1 MASNILIKRST
12 GSTAPGS
19 ITFGELAITTGANG
33 TQANA
38 GDRLF
43 VGDNNGAAQI
53 VGGRYFMDMLD
64 HVHGTL
70 TASSSVLVDSNS
82 KIDQWNVDDITLDA
96 NVITTSTTDADLIF
110 RANGTGKL
118 VIEDG
123 QELEFGTTG
132 DVELSFNDSD
142 AVLDIKRVAGTPD
155 LRIADDMKLNFGNT
169 KDASIRYDETTSDK
183 IQVEGAD
190 WNYATGVQVNYA
202 DTTDASNVATASVSF
217 AGGIGVAATAW
228 IKDLKVDDNT
238 VIGTADT
245 DTLEVNATTT
255 FQNGVTFN
263 GTTNISGN
271 TTQSGSIE
279 IDNLKL
285 DGNVLS
291 TINSI
296 QELIID
302 PFPAGGDA
310 DGLVI
315 IKGDLQIDGTTTTVN
330 SASMSVNDPTI
341 ELGDP
346 TTPVTVKTLATFAG
360 NATVDVQVDAVEQ
373 LSVGDSITGTGI
385 PGGTT
390 ISAINTG
397 SKTLTLSAAI
407 TADQVVGATLTT
419 VRGADDAMDRGVKIH
434 YNASGTNKFGFF
446 GYDRTGGAD
455 GLGAWTFIEEATDTG
470 TVFGLAG
477 ANRGTVLIGDLE
489 LDTDLEVQFGGT
501 GASTFTTNGIVFGN
515 GASPM
520 QVTAAANMASPGTG
534 DDATTSYQVLTV
546 TSAGVPVWTNT
557 LDGGTF

>member
-64 HVHGTL
+64 HVQGTL

-132 DVELSFNDSD
+132 DVEFSFNDSD

-155 LRIADDMKLNFGNT
+155 LRIADDMKLIFGTN
-169 KDASIRYDETTSDK
+169 KDVSISYDETTSDK
-183 IQVEGAD
+183 LKIDGAD
-190 WNYATGVQVNYA
+190 IEVGTTSTSKVNFA
-202 DTTDASNVATASVSF
+202 NTTDASNVATAGVTF
-217 AGGIGVAATAW
+217 AGGIGVAATAY
-228 IKDLKVDDNT
+228 IKDLNVDDNT
-238 VIGTADT
+238 TIGTNSGDS
-245 DTLEVNATTT
+245 LNVNATTT

-263 GTTNISGN
+263 GTTTISG
-271 TTQSGSIE
+271 TTSQTGQIE
-279 IDNLKL
+279 IDNLRL
-285 DGNVLS
+285 DGNTLS
-291 TINSI
+291 TINSV
-296 QELIID
+296 QELILD
-302 PFPAGGDA
+302 PDPTTDAG
-310 DGLVI
+310 GLVI

-346 TTPVTVKTLATFAG
+346 TTPVTLTAEATG
-360 NATVDVQVDAVEQ
+360 GQPIVTVDSVDQIQA
-373 LSVGDSITGTGI
+373 GDVVTSTTAGI
-385 PGGTT
+385 PSATT
-390 ISAINTG
+390 IQTVNPGT
-397 SKTLTLSAAI
+397 KNVTLTNNLSQTMAAGSVL
-407 TADQVVGATLTT
+407 TVVS
-419 VRGADDAMDRGVKIH
+419 GADDALDRGVKIH
-434 YNASGTNKFGFF
+434 YNKAGTNQFGFF

-455 GLGAWTFIEEATDTG
+455 GAGAWTFIEDATDTN
-470 TVFGLAG
+470 TVFGVTG
-477 ANRGTVLIGDLE
+477 NRGTVVLGDRELE
-489 LDTDLEVQFGGT
+489 TDLEVQFGGT
-501 GASTFTTNGIVFGN
+501 GVSTFTSNGILYGN
-515 GASPM
+515 AAGAL
-520 QVTAAANMASPGTG
+520 QVTAAANMASPGVG
-534 DDATTSYQVLTV
+534 PDVAESYQVLTV
-546 TSAGVPVWTNT
+546 TSTGVPVWTNT
-557 LDGGTF
+557 IDGGTF

>member
-12 GSTAPGS
+12 GSTAPGT

-70 TASSSVLVDSNS
+70 TASSSVIVDSNS

-132 DVELSFNDSD
+132 DVEFSFNDSD

-169 KDASIRYDETTSDK
+169 KDASIRYDETTTDK

-190 WNYATGVQVNYA
+190 WNYGTGVLVNFA
-202 DTTDASNVATASVSF
+202 DTTDASNVATAGVTF
-217 AGGIGVAATAW
+217 AGGIGVAATAY
-228 IKDLKVDDNT
+228 IKDLNVDDNT
-238 VIGTADT
+238 TLGTNSGDSLT
-245 DTLEVNATTT
+245 VNATTT

-263 GTTNISGN
+263 GQTNISGS
-271 TTQSGSIE
+271 TQQTGDIQ

-285 DGNVLS
+285 DGNS
-291 TINSI
+291 ITTINSV
-296 QELIID
+296 QELILD
-302 PFPAGGDA
+302 PDPTTDAG
-310 DGLVI
+310 GLVI

-346 TTPVTVKTLATFAG
+346 TTPVTMTAAASSG
-360 NATVDVQVDAVEQ
+360 QPDVVVDAVDQ
-373 LSVGDSITGTGI
+373 LQVGDTVTSAVAGI
-385 PGGTT
+385 PNGTT
-390 ISAINTG
+390 ISAINVGT
-397 SKTLTLSAAI
+397 KTITLSNNLSQNM
-407 TADQVVGATLTT
+407 ADDSVLVT
-419 VRGADDAMDRGVKIH
+419 VSGADDALDRGVKVH
-434 YNASGTNKFGFF
+434 YNSAGTNQFGFF

-455 GLGAWTFIEEATDTG
+455 GAGAWTFIENATDTN
-470 TVFGLAG
+470 TVFGVTG
-477 ANRGTVLIGDLE
+477 DRGTVVLGDLE
-489 LDTDLEVQFGGT
+489 LDTDLEVQYGGT
-501 GASTFTTNGIVFGN
+501 GASSFTTNGILYGN
-515 GASPM
+515 AAGEL

-534 DDATTSYQVLTV
+534 TDAQTSFQVLTV
-546 TSAGVPVWTNT
+546 TATGVPVWSDTI
-557 LDGGTF
+557 DGGTF

>member
-12 GSTAPGS
+12 GSTAPGT

-82 KIDQWNVDDITLDA
+82 KIDEWNVDDITLNA

-132 DVELSFNDSD
+132 DVELSYNDSD
-142 AVLDIKRVAGTPD
+142 AVLDIKRVTGTPD

-169 KDASIRYDETTSDK
+169 KDASIRYDETTTDK

-190 WNYATGVQVNYA
+190 WNYGTGVLVNFA
-202 DTTDASNVATASVSF
+202 DTTDASNVATAGVTF

-228 IKDLKVDDNT
+228 IKDLQVDDNVT
-238 VIGTADT
+238 LGTASGDSLT
-245 DTLEVNATTT
+245 VNSTTT

-263 GTTNISGN
+263 GTTTISG
-271 TTQSGSIE
+271 TTSQTGQIE
-279 IDNLKL
+279 IDNLRL
-285 DGNVLS
+285 DGNTLS
-291 TINSI
+291 TINSV

-302 PFPAGGDA
+302 PDPTTDAGG
-310 DGLVI
+310 LVV

-346 TTPVTVKTLATFAG
+346 TTPVTLTAEAAG
-360 NATVDVQVDAVEQ
+360 GQAIIVVDAVDQ
-373 LSVGDSITGTGI
+373 LQVGDSVTSSVAGI
-385 PGGTT
+385 PSNTV
-390 ISAINTG
+390 INAINTG
-397 SKTLTLSAAI
+397 TKAVTLSANLSQTMASGS
-407 TADQVVGATLTT
+407 VVTT
-419 VRGADDAMDRGVKIH
+419 VSGADDQLDRGVKIH
-434 YNASGTNKFGFF
+434 YNSSGTNIFGFF

-455 GLGAWTFIEEATDTG
+455 GTGAWTFIENATDNN
-470 TVFGLAG
+470 TVFGVTG
-477 ANRGTVLIGDLE
+477 NRGTVVIGDLE
-489 LDTDLEVQFGGT
+489 LDTDLQVEFGGT
-501 GASTFTTNGIVFGN
+501 GVSTFTTNGIVFGN
-515 GASPM
+515 GTSPM
-520 QVTAAANMASPGTG
+520 SVTAAANMGAPGTG
-534 DDATTSYQVLTV
+534 SDVTTSYQVLTV

-557 LDGGTF
+557 IDGGTF

>member
-12 GSTAPGS
+12 GSTAPGT

-33 TQANA
+33 TQGNA

-82 KIDQWNVDDITLDA
+82 KIDEWNVDDITLNA

-132 DVELSFNDSD
+132 DVELSYNDSD
-142 AVLDIKRVAGTPD
+142 AVLDIKRVTGTPD

-190 WNYATGVQVNYA
+190 WNYGTGVQVNFA
-202 DTTDASNVATASVSF
+202 DTTDASNVATAGVTF

-228 IKDLKVDDNT
+228 IKDLQVDDNVT
-238 VIGTADT
+238 LGTASGDSLT
-245 DTLEVNATTT
+245 VNSTTT

-263 GTTNISGN
+263 GTTTISG
-271 TTQSGSIE
+271 TTSQTGQIE
-279 IDNLKL
+279 IDNLRL
-285 DGNVLS
+285 DGNTLS
-291 TINSI
+291 TINSV

-302 PFPAGGDA
+302 PDPTTDAGG
-310 DGLVI
+310 LVV

-346 TTPVTVKTLATFAG
+346 TTPVTLTAEAAG
-360 NATVDVQVDAVEQ
+360 GQAVVVVDAVDQ
-373 LSVGDSITGTGI
+373 LQVGDAVTSSTAGI
-385 PGGTT
+385 PSNTV
-390 ISAINTG
+390 INAINTG
-397 SKTLTLSAAI
+397 TKAVTLSANLSQTMASGS
-407 TADQVVGATLTT
+407 VVTT
-419 VRGADDAMDRGVKIH
+419 VSGADDQLDRGVKIH
-434 YNASGTNKFGFF
+434 YNSSGTNIFGFF

-455 GLGAWTFIEEATDTG
+455 GTGAWTFIENATDNN
-470 TVFGLAG
+470 TVFGVTG
-477 ANRGTVLIGDLE
+477 NRGTVVIGDLE
-489 LDTDLEVQFGGT
+489 LDTDLQVEFGGT
-501 GASTFTTNGIVFGN
+501 GVSTFTTNGIVFGN
-515 GASPM
+515 GTSPM
-520 QVTAAANMASPGTG
+520 SVTAAANMGAPGTG
-534 DDATTSYQVLTV
+534 SDVTTSYQVLTV

-557 LDGGTF
+557 IDGGTF

>member
-12 GSTAPGS
+12 GSTAPGT

-64 HVHGTL
+64 HVQGTL

-82 KIDQWNVDDITLDA
+82 KIDTWNVDDITLDA

-142 AVLDIKRVAGTPD
+142 AVLDIKRVGATTPD

-190 WNYATGVQVNYA
+190 WNYGTGVLVNFA
-202 DTTDASNVATASVSF
+202 DTTDASNVASAGVTF
-217 AGGIGVAATAW
+217 AGGIGVAATAY
-228 IKDLKVDDNT
+228 IKDLNVDDNT
-238 VIGTADT
+238 TIGTNSGDSLT
-245 DTLEVNATTT
+245 VNSTTV
-255 FQNGVTFN
+255 FQNQVTFN
-263 GTTNISGN
+263 GTTNIAGN
-271 TTQSGSIE
+271 TTQTGKIE

-285 DGNVLS
+285 DGNTLS
-291 TINSI
+291 TINSV
-296 QELIID
+296 QELILD
-302 PFPAGGDA
+302 PDPTTDAG
-310 DGLVI
+310 GLVI

-346 TTPVTVKTLATFAG
+346 TTPVTLTAEATGGQAVVIVDAIDQLQVGDAVTSSVAG
-360 NATVDVQVDAVEQ
+360 IPSATV
-373 LSVGDSITGTGI
+373 IN
-385 PGGTT
+385 
-390 ISAINTG
+390 AINTG
-397 SKTLTLSAAI
+397 TKAVTLSNNLSQTMA
-407 TADQVVGATLTT
+407 VGSVLVT
-419 VRGADDAMDRGVKIH
+419 VSGADDQLDRGVKVH

-455 GLGAWTFIEEATDTG
+455 GAGAWTFIEDATDTN
-470 TVFGLAG
+470 TVFGVTG
-477 ANRGTVLIGDLE
+477 QRGTVLLGDLE
-489 LDTDLEVQFGGT
+489 LDTDLEVQYGGT
-501 GASTFTTNGIVFGN
+501 GAGTFTTNGIVY
-515 GASPM
+515 GAGTSPL
-520 QVTAAANMASPGTG
+520 QVTAEANMASPGTG
-534 DDATTSYQVLTV
+534 ADVSTSFQVLTV
-546 TSAGVPVWTNT
+546 TAAGVPVWTDT
-557 LDGGTF
+557 IDGGTF

>member
-70 TASSSVLVDSNS
+70 TASSSVIVDSNS
-82 KIDQWNVDDITLDA
+82 KIDQWNVDDISLNA

-190 WNYATGVQVNYA
+190 WNYGTGVQVNIA
-202 DTTDASNVATASVSF
+202 DTTDASNVATAAFTV
-217 AGGIGVAATAW
+217 AGGIGVAATAY
-228 IKDLKVDDNT
+228 IKDLNVDDKT
-238 VIGTADT
+238 TLGTTSGDSLT
-245 DTLEVNATTT
+245 VNATTT
-255 FQNGVTFN
+255 FQNQVTFN
-263 GTTNISGN
+263 GTTNISGS
-271 TTQSGSIE
+271 TQQTGDIQ

-285 DGNVLS
+285 DGNTLS
-291 TINSI
+291 TINSV
-296 QELIID
+296 QELILD
-302 PFPAGGDA
+302 PDPTTDAG
-310 DGLVI
+310 GLVI

-346 TTPVTVKTLATFAG
+346 TTPVTLTAEAAG
-360 NATVDVQVDAVEQ
+360 GQAIVVVDAIDQ
-373 LSVGDSITGTGI
+373 LQVGDAVTSTTAGI
-385 PGGTT
+385 PNSTV
-390 ISAINTG
+390 INAINTG
-397 SKTLTLSAAI
+397 NKQVTLSNNLSQTMA
-407 TADQVVGATLTT
+407 VGSVLVT
-419 VRGADDAMDRGVKIH
+419 VSGADDQLDRGVKVH
-434 YNASGTNKFGFF
+434 YNSGGTNQFGFF

-455 GLGAWTFIEEATDTG
+455 GAGAWTFIENATDTN
-470 TVFGLAG
+470 TVFGVTG
-477 ANRGTVLIGDLE
+477 DRGTVVLGDLE

-501 GASTFTTNGIVFGN
+501 GASTFTTNGIIYGN
-515 GASPM
+515 TAGAL
-520 QVTAAANMASPGTG
+520 QVTAAANMGSPGTG
-534 DDATTSYQVLTV
+534 SDVNESFQVLTV
-546 TSAGVPVWTNT
+546 TATGVPVWTNT
-557 LDGGTF
+557 IDGGTF

>member
-12 GSTAPGS
+12 GSTAPGT

-82 KIDQWNVDDITLDA
+82 KIDEWNVDDITLNA

-132 DVELSFNDSD
+132 DVELSYNDSD
-142 AVLDIKRVAGTPD
+142 AVLDIKRVTGTPD

-169 KDASIRYDETTSDK
+169 KDASIRYDETTTDK

-190 WNYATGVQVNYA
+190 WNYGTGVLVNFA
-202 DTTDASNVATASVSF
+202 DTTDASNVATAGVTF

-228 IKDLKVDDNT
+228 VKDLQVDDNVT
-238 VIGTADT
+238 LGTASGDSLT
-245 DTLEVNATTT
+245 VNSTTT

-263 GTTNISGN
+263 GTTTISG
-271 TTQSGSIE
+271 TTSQTGQIE
-279 IDNLKL
+279 IDNLRL
-285 DGNVLS
+285 DGNTLS
-291 TINSI
+291 TINSV

-302 PFPAGGDA
+302 PDPTTDAGG
-310 DGLVI
+310 LVV

-346 TTPVTVKTLATFAG
+346 TTPVTLTAEAAG
-360 NATVDVQVDAVEQ
+360 GQAIIVVDAVDQ
-373 LSVGDSITGTGI
+373 LQVGDSVTSSVAGI
-385 PGGTT
+385 PSNTV
-390 ISAINTG
+390 INAINTG
-397 SKTLTLSAAI
+397 TKAVTLSANLSQTMASGS
-407 TADQVVGATLTT
+407 VVTT
-419 VRGADDAMDRGVKIH
+419 VSGADDQLDRGVKIH
-434 YNASGTNKFGFF
+434 YNSSGTNIFGFF

-455 GLGAWTFIEEATDTG
+455 GTGAWTFIENATDNN
-470 TVFGLAG
+470 TVFGVTG
-477 ANRGTVLIGDLE
+477 NRGTVVIGDLE
-489 LDTDLEVQFGGT
+489 LDTDLQVEFGGT
-501 GASTFTTNGIVFGN
+501 GVSTFTTNGIVFGN
-515 GASPM
+515 GTSPM
-520 QVTAAANMASPGTG
+520 SVTAAANMGAPGTG
-534 DDATTSYQVLTV
+534 SDVTTSYQVLTV

-557 LDGGTF
+557 IDGGTF

>member
-12 GSTAPGS
+12 GSVAPGT
-19 ITFGELAITTGANG
+19 ITYGEIALTIGANG

-43 VGDNNGAAQI
+43 AGDNNGAAQV
-53 VGGRYFMDMLD
+53 VGGRYFTDMLD
-64 HVHGTL
+64 HVHGTV
-70 TASSSVLVDSNS
+70 TASSAVIVDSNS
-82 KIDQWNVDDITLDA
+82 KVDTWNVDDINLNA
-96 NVITTSTTDADLIF
+96 NVITTATTDADLIF

-132 DVELSFNDSD
+132 DVELSYNDSD

-169 KDASIRYDETTSDK
+169 KDASIYYDETTTDK
-183 IQVEGAD
+183 IQIEGAD
-190 WNYATGVQVNYA
+190 WNFATGVILNVA
-202 DTTDASNVATASVSF
+202 DTTDASNVSTASTTF

-228 IKDLKVDDNT
+228 VKDLKVDDNT
-238 VIGTADT
+238 VLGTANT

-255 FQNGVTFN
+255 FQNQVTFN
-263 GTTNISGN
+263 GLTNITGN
-271 TTQSGSIE
+271 TAQTGQIE

-291 TINSI
+291 TINNI

-302 PFPAGGDA
+302 PYPAGGDA

-373 LSVGDSITGTGI
+373 LQAGDGITGTGI
-385 PGGTT
+385 PAGTT
-390 ISAINTG
+390 IASINVGT
-397 SKTLTLSAAI
+397 KTLTLSAAI
-407 TADQVVGATLTT
+407 TTDQVVGATLVT
-419 VRGADDAMDRGVKIH
+419 VRGADDAMDRGVKVH
-434 YNASGTNKFGFF
+434 YNLSGTNKFGFF
-446 GYDRTGGAD
+446 GYDRTGGGD
-455 GLGAWTFIEEATDTG
+455 GAGAWTFIEEATDTG
-470 TVFGLAG
+470 TVFGITG
-477 ANRGTVLIGDLE
+477 NRGTVVIGDLE
-489 LDTDLEVQFGGT
+489 LDTDVEVQYGGT
-501 GASTFTTNGIVFGN
+501 GVSTFTQYGIPYGDAAN
-515 GASPM
+515 PL

-534 DDATTSYQVLTV
+534 NDATTSYQVLTV
-546 TSAGVPVWTNT
+546 TSGGVPVWTNT
-557 LDGGTF
+557 IDGGTF

>member
-12 GSTAPGS
+12 GSTAPGT
-19 ITFGELAITTGANG
+19 ITFGELAVTTGANG

-38 GDRLF
+38 GDRIF
-43 VGDNNGAAQI
+43 VGDNNGAAQV

-70 TASSSVLVDSNS
+70 TASSSVIVDSNS
-82 KIDQWNVDDITLDA
+82 KIDVWNVDDITL
-96 NVITTSTTDADLIF
+96 NSNIITTSTTDADLIF

-142 AVLDIKRVAGTPD
+142 AVLDIKRVTGTPD

-190 WNYATGVQVNYA
+190 WNYGTGVQVNIA
-202 DTTDASNVATASVSF
+202 DTTDASNVATAAFTV
-217 AGGIGVAATAW
+217 AGGLGVAATAY
-228 IKDLKVDDNT
+228 IKDLNVDDNT
-238 VIGTADT
+238 TIGTASGDSLT
-245 DTLEVNATTT
+245 VNSTTV
-255 FQNGVTFN
+255 FQNQVTFN
-263 GTTNISGN
+263 GTTNIAGN
-271 TTQSGSIE
+271 TSQTGKIE

-291 TINSI
+291 TINSV
-296 QELIID
+296 QELVID
-302 PFPAGGDA
+302 PDPATDA
-310 DGLVI
+310 GGLVI

-346 TTPVTVKTLATFAG
+346 TTPVTLTASAAG
-360 NATVDVQVDAVEQ
+360 GQADVVVDAVDQ
-373 LSVGDSITGTGI
+373 LQVGDAVTSTVTGI
-385 PGGTT
+385 AGSTV
-390 ISAINTG
+390 INAINTG
-397 SKTLTLSAAI
+397 TKTVTLSNNLTQTMAAGS
-407 TADQVVGATLTT
+407 VLVT
-419 VRGADDAMDRGVKIH
+419 VSGADDALDRGVKIH
-434 YNASGTNKFGFF
+434 YNASGTNQFGFF

-455 GLGAWTFIEEATDTG
+455 GAGAWTFIENATDSN
-470 TVFGLAG
+470 TVFGVTG
-477 ANRGTVLIGDLE
+477 NRGTVVLGDLE
-489 LDTDLEVQFGGT
+489 LDTDLQVEFGGT
-501 GASTFTTNGIVFGN
+501 GVSTFTANGIVFGN
-515 GASPM
+515 GTSPM
-520 QVTAAANMASPGTG
+520 SITAAANMGAPGTG
-534 DDATTSYQVLTV
+534 SDATTSYQVLTV

-557 LDGGTF
+557 IDGGTF

>member
-70 TASSSVLVDSNS
+70 TASSAAIVDSNS
-82 KIDQWNVDDITLDA
+82 KIDQWLVDDISLDA

-132 DVELSFNDSD
+132 DVEFSFNDSD
-142 AVLDIKRVAGTPD
+142 AVLDVKRVTGTPD
-155 LRIADDMKLNFGNT
+155 LRIADDMKLIFGSN
-169 KDASIRYDETTSDK
+169 KDASIVYDETTSDK
-183 IQVEGAD
+183 LKIDGAD
-190 WNYATGVQVNYA
+190 IEIGTTSTSKVNFA
-202 DTTDASNVATASVSF
+202 NTTDASNVDTASVTF
-217 AGGIGVAATAW
+217 DGGVGIAKTAY
-228 IKDLKVDDNT
+228 IKDLNVDDNAT
-238 VIGTADT
+238 IGTAAGDALT
-245 DTLEVNATTT
+245 VNSTTT

-263 GTTNISGN
+263 GSTTISGS
-271 TTQSGSIE
+271 TQQTGSIE

-285 DGNVLS
+285 DGNS
-291 TINSI
+291 ITTINSV
-296 QELIID
+296 QELILD
-302 PFPAGGDA
+302 PDPTTDAG
-310 DGLVI
+310 GLVI

-346 TTPVTVKTLATFAG
+346 TTPVTLTAQAAG
-360 NATVDVQVDAVEQ
+360 GQPDVVVDAVDQ
-373 LSVGDSITGTGI
+373 LQVGDSVTSSVAGI
-385 PGGTT
+385 PNGTT
-390 ISAINTG
+390 ISAINAGT
-397 SKTLTLSAAI
+397 KTITLSNNLSQNM
-407 TADQVVGATLTT
+407 ADDSVLVT
-419 VRGADDAMDRGVKIH
+419 VSGADDQLDRGVKVH
-434 YNASGTNKFGFF
+434 YNKAGTNQFGFF

-455 GLGAWTFIEEATDTG
+455 GAGAWTFIEDATDTN
-470 TVFGLAG
+470 TVFGVTG
-477 ANRGTVLIGDLE
+477 NRGTVVLGDLE

-501 GASTFTTNGIVFGN
+501 GASTWTTNGIVYGN
-515 GASPM
+515 GTNPM
-520 QVTAAANMASPGTG
+520 QVTAAANMATPGTG
-534 DDATTSYQVLTV
+534 TDITTSRQVLTV
-546 TSAGVPVWTNT
+546 TAAGVPVWTDT
-557 LDGGTF
+557 IDGGTF

>member
-12 GSTAPGS
+12 GSTAPGT

-64 HVHGTL
+64 HVQGTL

-82 KIDQWNVDDITLDA
+82 KIDQWKVDDIELNA

-142 AVLDIKRVAGTPD
+142 AVLDIKRVGATTPD

-190 WNYATGVQVNYA
+190 WNYGTGVLVNFA
-202 DTTDASNVATASVSF
+202 DTTDASNVATAGVTF
-217 AGGIGVAATAW
+217 AGGIGVAATAY
-228 IKDLKVDDNT
+228 IKDLNIDDNT
-238 VIGTADT
+238 TLGTNSGDSLT
-245 DTLEVNATTT
+245 VNATTV
-255 FQNGVTFN
+255 FQNQVTFN
-263 GTTNISGN
+263 GTTNIAGN
-271 TTQSGSIE
+271 TTQTGKIE

-285 DGNVLS
+285 DGNTLS
-291 TINSI
+291 TINSV
-296 QELIID
+296 QELILD
-302 PFPAGGDA
+302 PDPTTDAG
-310 DGLVI
+310 GLVI

-346 TTPVTVKTLATFAG
+346 TTPVTLTAEAAG
-360 NATVDVQVDAVEQ
+360 GQAIVVVDAIDQ
-373 LSVGDSITGTGI
+373 LQVGDAVTSSTAGI
-385 PGGTT
+385 PNSTV
-390 ISAINTG
+390 INAINTG
-397 SKTLTLSAAI
+397 TKAVTLSNNLSQTMA
-407 TADQVVGATLTT
+407 VGSVLVT
-419 VRGADDAMDRGVKIH
+419 VSGADDQLDRGVKVH

-455 GLGAWTFIEEATDTG
+455 GAGAWTFIENATDTN
-470 TVFGLAG
+470 TVFGVTG
-477 ANRGTVLIGDLE
+477 NRGTVVLGDLE
-489 LDTDLEVQFGGT
+489 LDTDLEVQYGGT
-501 GASTFTTNGIVFGN
+501 GAGTFTTNGIVY
-515 GASPM
+515 GAGTSPL
-520 QVTAAANMASPGTG
+520 QVTAEANMASPGTG
-534 DDATTSYQVLTV
+534 ADVSTSFQVLTV
-546 TSAGVPVWTNT
+546 TAAGVPVWTDT
-557 LDGGTF
+557 IDGGTF

>member
-12 GSTAPGS
+12 GSTAPGT

-70 TASSSVLVDSNS
+70 TASSSVIVDSNS
-82 KIDQWNVDDITLDA
+82 KIDTWNVDDITLDA

-142 AVLDIKRVAGTPD
+142 AVLDIKRVGATTPD

-169 KDASIRYDETTSDK
+169 KDASIRYDEATSDK

-190 WNYATGVQVNYA
+190 WNYGTGVLVNFA
-202 DTTDASNVATASVSF
+202 DTTDASNVATAGVTF
-217 AGGIGVAATAW
+217 AGGIGVAATAHV
-228 IKDLKVDDNT
+228 KDLNVDDNVTLGTNNGDSLT
-238 VIGTADT
+238 V
-245 DTLEVNATTT
+245 NSTTT

-263 GTTNISGN
+263 GQTNISGS
-271 TTQSGSIE
+271 TQQTGDIQ

-285 DGNVLS
+285 DGNTLS
-291 TINSI
+291 TINSV
-296 QELIID
+296 QELILD
-302 PFPAGGDA
+302 PDPTTDAG
-310 DGLVI
+310 GLVI

-346 TTPVTVKTLATFAG
+346 TTPVTLTAEATG
-360 NATVDVQVDAVEQ
+360 GQPDVVVDAVDQ
-373 LSVGDSITGTGI
+373 LQVGDSVTSTTAGI
-385 PGGTT
+385 PNSTV
-390 ISAINTG
+390 INAINTG
-397 SKTLTLSAAI
+397 TKTVTLSNNLSQTMA
-407 TADQVVGATLTT
+407 VGSVLVT
-419 VRGADDAMDRGVKIH
+419 VSGADDALDRGVKVH
-434 YNASGTNKFGFF
+434 YNDSGTNKFGFF

-455 GLGAWTFIEEATDTG
+455 GNGAWTFIENATDTN

-477 ANRGTVLIGDLE
+477 AGRGTVVLGDLE

-501 GASTFTTNGIVFGN
+501 GVGTFTTNGIVYGN
-515 GASPM
+515 GTSPL
-520 QVTAAANMASPGTG
+520 QVTAEANMSAPGTG
-534 DDATTSYQVLTV
+534 SDVTTSFQVLTV
-546 TSAGVPVWTNT
+546 TAAGVPVWSDTI
-557 LDGGTF
+557 DGGTF

>member
-12 GSTAPGS
+12 GTTAPGS
-19 ITFGELAITTGANG
+19 ITFGELAVTTGANG

-38 GDRLF
+38 GDRIF

-70 TASSSVLVDSNS
+70 TASSSVIVDSNS
-82 KIDQWNVDDITLDA
+82 KIDVWNVDDITL
-96 NVITTSTTDADLIF
+96 NSNIITTSTTDADLIF

-142 AVLDIKRVAGTPD
+142 AVLDVKRVAGTPD
-155 LRIADDMKLNFGNT
+155 LRIADDMKLIFGNN
-169 KDASIRYDETTSDK
+169 KDVSFVYDETTSDK
-183 IQVEGAD
+183 LKIDGAD
-190 WNYATGVQVNYA
+190 IEVGTTSTSKVNFA
-202 DTTDASNVATASVSF
+202 NTTDASNVSTAGVTF
-217 AGGIGVAATAW
+217 AGGIGVAATAY
-228 IKDLKVDDNT
+228 IKDLNVDDNT
-238 VIGTADT
+238 TIGTASGDSLT
-245 DTLEVNATTT
+245 VNSTTV
-255 FQNGVTFN
+255 FQNQVTFN
-263 GTTNISGN
+263 GTTNIAGN
-271 TTQSGSIE
+271 TSQTGKIE

-291 TINSI
+291 TINSV

-302 PFPAGGDA
+302 PDPATDA
-310 DGLVI
+310 GGLVI

-346 TTPVTVKTLATFAG
+346 TTPVTLTAEAAG
-360 NATVDVQVDAVEQ
+360 GQAVVVVDAIDQ
-373 LSVGDSITGTGI
+373 LQVGDAVTSAVAGI
-385 PGGTT
+385 PNSTV
-390 ISAINTG
+390 INSINTG
-397 SKTLTLSAAI
+397 TKAVTLSNNLSQTMASGS
-407 TADQVVGATLTT
+407 VLVT
-419 VRGADDAMDRGVKIH
+419 VSGADDALDRGVKIH

-446 GYDRTGGAD
+446 GFDRTGGAD
-455 GLGAWTFIEEATDTG
+455 GNGAWTFIEDATDTN
-470 TVFGLAG
+470 TVFGVTG
-477 ANRGTVLIGDLE
+477 NRGTVVLGDLE

-501 GASTFTTNGIVFGN
+501 GAGTFTTNGIVYGN
-515 GASPM
+515 GTSPM

-534 DDATTSYQVLTV
+534 ADVSTSFQVLTV
-546 TSAGVPVWTNT
+546 TAAGVPVWTDT
-557 LDGGTF
+557 IDGGTF

>member
-12 GSTAPGS
+12 GSVAPGS

-38 GDRLF
+38 GARLF
-43 VGDNNGAAQI
+43 IGDNNGAAQI

-70 TASSSVLVDSNS
+70 TASSSVIVDSNS

-169 KDASIRYDETTSDK
+169 KDASIRYDETTTDK

-190 WNYATGVQVNYA
+190 WNYGTGVLVNFA
-202 DTTDASNVATASVSF
+202 DTTDASNVATAGVTF

-238 VIGTADT
+238 VLGTADT

-271 TTQSGSIE
+271 TSQTGSIE

-302 PFPAGGDA
+302 PYPAGGDA
-310 DGLVI
+310 DGLVV

-385 PGGTT
+385 PNGTT

-520 QVTAAANMASPGTG
+520 QVTAAANMASPGSG

>member
-12 GSTAPGS
+12 GSVAPGTV
-19 ITFGELAITTGANG
+19 TFGELAVTTGANG

-43 VGDNNGAAQI
+43 VGDNNGAAQV

-82 KIDQWNVDDITLDA
+82 KIDQWNVDDITLNA

-132 DVELSFNDSD
+132 DVELVFNDGD
-142 AVLDIKRVAGTPD
+142 AALDVKRAAGSPD
-155 LRIADDMKLNFGNT
+155 LRIQDDMRLYFGTN
-169 KDASIRYDETTSDK
+169 KDGGIRYDETTLDK
-183 IQVEGAD
+183 VRVDGAD
-190 WNYATGVQVNYA
+190 WEYDNGVAIKISDVTASTTSTTGAFQVAGGAGIAGQASVGSLLVEGDATVG
-202 DTTDASNVATASVSF
+202 DAS
-217 AGGIGVAATAW
+217 G
-228 IKDLKVDDNT
+228 DNLT
-238 VIGTADT
+238 V
-245 DTLEVNATTT
+245 NSTTV
-255 FQNGVTFN
+255 FENGVTFN
-263 GTTNISGN
+263 GTTSINADISQTG
-271 TTQSGSIE
+271 QFSI
-279 IDNLKL
+279 DSLKM
-285 DGNVLS
+285 DGNVIS
-291 TINSI
+291 TTSGT
-296 QELIID
+296 EMIID

-310 DGLVI
+310 EGLVI

-346 TTPVTVKTLATFAG
+346 TSVLTSQGSTASGSTTIVVDKVTGLTAG
-360 NATVDVQVDAVEQ
+360 DA
-373 LSVGDSITGTGI
+373 ITAASGI
-385 PGGTT
+385 PGSTT
-390 ISAINTG
+390 ISSINVNT
-397 SKTLTLSAAI
+397 KTLTLSQATNATIAAG
-407 TADQVVGATLTT
+407 TTLTVT
-419 VRGADDAMDRGVKIH
+419 RSADDALDRGVKVH
-434 YNASGTNKFGFF
+434 YYDGGAAKFGFF

-455 GLGAWTFIEEATDTG
+455 GAGAWTFIEDATDTG
-470 TVFGLAG
+470 TVFGVTG
-477 ANRGTVLIGDLE
+477 NRGTVVLGDLE

-501 GASTFTTNGIVFGN
+501 GAGQFVQNGIIYGN
-515 GASPM
+515 NTGAL
-520 QVTAAANMASPGTG
+520 QVTSAANMASPGTG

>member
-12 GSTAPGS
+12 GSTAPGT

-43 VGDNNGAAQI
+43 IGDNNGAAQI

-70 TASSSVLVDSNS
+70 TASSSVIVDSNS
-82 KIDQWNVDDITLDA
+82 KIDVWNVDDITLNA
-96 NVITTSTTDADLIF
+96 NIITTSTTDADLIF

-132 DVELSFNDSD
+132 DVELSYNDSD

-169 KDASIRYDETTSDK
+169 KDASIRYDETTTDK
-183 IQVEGAD
+183 IQIEGAD
-190 WNYATGVQVNYA
+190 WNYSTGVQVNYA
-202 DTTDASNVATASVSF
+202 DTTDASNVATAGVTF

-228 IKDLKVDDNT
+228 VKDLKVDDNT
-238 VIGTADT
+238 IIGTANT
-245 DTLEVNATTT
+245 DTLTVNATTT

-263 GTTNISGN
+263 GQTTIAGN
-271 TTQSGSIE
+271 TAQTGSIE

-302 PFPAGGDA
+302 PYPAGNDNE
-310 DGLVI
+310 GLVI

-346 TTPVTVKTLATFAG
+346 TTPINVNTTATFAG
-360 NATVDVQVDAVEQ
+360 NATVDIVVDDVAQ
-373 LSVGDSITGTGI
+373 LTVGDSVTAATGI

-397 SKTLTLSAAI
+397 TKTITLSAAI
-407 TADQVVGATLTT
+407 TADLTAGTTLTV
-419 VRGADDAMDRGVKIH
+419 VRGADDAMDRGVKVH
-434 YNASGTNKFGFF
+434 YNTSGTNKFGFF
-446 GYDRTGGAD
+446 GYDRTGGGD
-455 GLGAWTFIEEATDTG
+455 GAGAWTFMEEATDTN
-470 TVFGLAG
+470 TVFGYIG
-477 ANRGTVLIGDLE
+477 NRGTVVIGDLE

-501 GASTFTTNGIVFGN
+501 GAGTFTSNGIMFGN
-515 GASPM
+515 GTSPV
-520 QVTAAANMASPGTG
+520 QVTAAANTGTPGQAP
-534 DDATTSYQVLTV
+534 DVNDSYQILTV
-546 TSAGVPVWTNT
+546 TNAGVPVWTNT
-557 LDGGTF
+557 IDGGTF